1 MPVSPATIPEP
12 NESKMLLIN
21 DTALPSLSTTVRY
34 VVSLPTLMSPG
45 GGESSA
51 LFGLMRATASSVVFE
66 RSWATGTF
74 ANDGSAM

>member
-1 MPVSPATIPEP
+1 MPRFCSTMPVSPATIPEP

-51 LFGLMRATASSVVFE
+51 LFGLMSARRRAA
-66 RSWATGTF
+66 
-74 ANDGSAM
+74 